1 MVSSSMTKRPM
12 IPRLDS
18 GPQTLILVEEVER
31 SVDFYRDVLR
41 LEVRDGD
48 TDRYAELDTGDG
60 GVLLV
65 VKREGTIAPIAV
77 ASLPDSPKGLTF
89 VVEDAGFESWRKWLT
104 KRGVEIERE
113 AKLIHG
119 GRSMIVRDPD
129 KRRIE
134 FKTAAVVKPPT
145 RPPMP
150 VMPRVE

>member
-1 MVSSSMTKRPM
+1 MR
-12 IPRLDS
+12 RWR
-18 GPQTLILVEEVER
+18 GWWC
-31 SVDFYRDVLR
+31 
-41 LEVRDGD
+41 
-48 TDRYAELDTGDG
+48 
-60 GVLLV
+60 
-65 VKREGTIAPIAV
+65 
-77 ASLPDSPKGLTF
+77 DSPKGVPF
-89 VVEDAGFESWRKWLT
+89 VVEDAGVESWRKWRT
-104 KRGVEIERE
+104 KRGVEMERE